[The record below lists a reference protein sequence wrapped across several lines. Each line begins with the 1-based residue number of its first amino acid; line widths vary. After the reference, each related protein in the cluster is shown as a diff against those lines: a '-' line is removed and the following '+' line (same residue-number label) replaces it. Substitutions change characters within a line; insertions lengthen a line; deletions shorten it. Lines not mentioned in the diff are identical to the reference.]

1 MKRNL
6 CALRATACG
15 LFKSIAR
22 SRFALRVLGISLAM
36 TLAGCGVFSTSSA
49 VSKKSGHDDAAISP
63 ETMIILPAPSNKD
76 GAVLGAKK
84 FGLMALFSS
93 LAYSRHLPEGP
104 ARKDCLSTAKSHPI
118 TAIDPPTTTLIN
130 GEAVPL
136 PRWQLWN
143 NALGC
148 VAEGGLYFETYV
160 FGTQTSTPRQIKS
173 AVIAFRGTES
183 SATDWWNDFEV
194 AILGLDPEEYRLAR
208 EKVKLAIEQL
218 RSGNDKLKVYLTGH
232 SLGGGLAQQI
242 AYIEKNTAAI
252 VFDTSPVTNWSY
264 LSRKG
269 LITKGREDPEI
280 TRVSENK
287 EALSYVRWV
296 TSRLNF
302 MRFQRSDY
310 LFFFNKTKNP
320 AKAHDMSI
328 LTCNFALR
336 VKDEDDKFH
345 YRPEMAT
352 NVLNLQP
359 IPDGEV
365 PCPREDFDD
374 VWRKSFPVPAKS

>member
-6 CALRATACG
+6 RALRATV
-15 LFKSIAR
+15 FVRIQSTAR

-36 TLAGCGVFSTSSA
+36 TLAGCGVFSTLSA
-49 VSKKSGHDDAAISP
+49 ASKKSGHNDAAISP
-63 ETMIILPAPSNKD
+63 ETMTILPAPVSDKD

-93 LAYSRHLPEGP
+93 LAYSRHVPDG
-104 ARKDCLSTAKSHPI
+104 ARTDCSLTAMSHPI
-118 TAIDPPTTTLIN
+118 TAIDPLRTTLTN

-143 NALGC
+143 NPLGC
-148 VAEGGLYFETYV
+148 FAEGGLYFETYV
-160 FGTQTSTPRQIKS
+160 FGTQTSTSAQIKH
-173 AVIAFRGTES
+173 AVIAFRGTEWS
-183 SATDWWNDFEV
+183 MTDWWNDFEV

-218 RSGNDKLKVYLTGH
+218 RRGNGDLKVYLTGH

-242 AYIEKNTAAI
+242 AYIEENTAAI

-264 LSRKG
+264 LSREG
-269 LITKGREDPEI
+269 LIKNDLQDPEI

-310 LFFFNKTKNP
+310 LFFFNKTTNP
-320 AKAHDMSI
+320 IDAHDMSI

-352 NVLNLQP
+352 NVLNLSP
-359 IPDGEV
+359 TEYRDV
-365 PCPREDFDD
+365 PCPKKDFDD
-374 VWRKSFPVPAKS
+374 VWRKSFPAPAKS